1 MIDPTTPHTQHPT
14 AITRTRFRLFH
25 FRSPLLT
32 EYLFQLVLRCFTS
45 QRSHPRTMNSHA
57 GDQTQLWPGSPIRTS
72 SDQHSLANSPRHI
85 AGCNVLLRP
94 FMPRHP
100 PNALKHLQNKKH
112 TPAPAPDGLK
122 RLEPHTTTQPQQ
134 PEKPATTT
142 TIIDSTGMQRC
153 SHPLYNSQ
161 TPHQHPTPA
170 RRNLSPTRGRF
181 GYRTQEPNSMPSM
194 SQTPHNTHSQ
204 HLHE

>member
-1 MIDPTTPHTQHPT
+1 M
-14 AITRTRFRLFH
+14 FH
-25 FRSPLLT
+25 FPPHH
-32 EYLFQLVLRCFTS
+32 
-45 QRSHPRTMNSHA
+45 QRAIHSHA
-57 GDQTQLWPGSPIRTS
+57 SDHQQRWPGFPIRTP
-72 SDQHSLANSPRHI
+72 SDHSPLVDSPRLNADRH
-85 AGCNVLLRP
+85 VLLRP

-100 PNALKHLQNKKH
+100 PNALKHLQKQTKNKQQTTVHCH
-112 TPAPAPDGLK
+112 T
-122 RLEPHTTTQPQQ
+122 HNQPQNSQ
-134 PEKPATTT
+134 PRMR
-142 TIIDSTGMQRC
+142 SRC

-170 RRNLSPTRGRF
+170 RRNLSPTRGRL